1 MHSSLVVDD
10 GAVPPISDN
19 ETKTIEKPTPNVPVL
34 NTMNLNNVRPSDKST
49 PRGSIVK
56 GMGQEKKPVSSGPN
70 MHAEVVENIIEES
83 DENSDS
89 D

>member
-1 MHSSLVVDD
+1 
-10 GAVPPISDN
+10 
-19 ETKTIEKPTPNVPVL
+19 
-34 NTMNLNNVRPSDKST
+34 MNLNNVRPSDKST

-70 MHAEVVENIIEES
+70 MHGEVVENIIEES